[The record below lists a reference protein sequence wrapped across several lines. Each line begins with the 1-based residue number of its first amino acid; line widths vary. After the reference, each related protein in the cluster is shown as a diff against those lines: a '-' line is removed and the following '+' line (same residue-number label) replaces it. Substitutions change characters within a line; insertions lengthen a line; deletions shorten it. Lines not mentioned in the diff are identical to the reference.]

1 MSWAVRPRLLR
12 TEWAAH
18 QAYNRRVSTN
28 CRFARRPRFP
38 ISHNPTVTQASS
50 NYPPPLAMALPPRPD
65 GRQRL
70 PEAPAPPV
78 DSLTDDVLASI
89 LIRLPTLADL
99 GRAATAC
106 PTFRRVIADPAF
118 LRRMRAL
125 HPALLLGF
133 LTCNGGFRPTE
144 PPYPSVPAARAVA
157 RAADF
162 SYSFLPAP
170 SGWVVRDAR
179 DGRVLLARNDGG
191 DGTSASLAVCDP
203 LFRRYVVLPPIP
215 EDLAAAVQQPH
226 LLDFERKF
234 EVFLVPSDQTEAAVA
249 QTSFRVVWMAQCP
262 TKLVT
267 FIFSSVSGQWDAVA
281 SPTWIDLDPDKSR
294 VTMTRRLLYFRSYAY
309 GRFYWMMMSITPSFL
324 VLDMARLEFSLLNYP
339 SDFSGQASVIAEAG
353 DGRIG
358 MFSFNAKFGES
369 FELDIFST
377 VRPIQSEGAKEWQTI
392 RGAILPHQ
400 YRYQILGVVNA
411 KLLVQ
416 GDLEFVDEDFLPLH
430 VEVLSIALNT
440 DYDSV
445 CGKIDEALHPV
456 PLLGY
461 PPSLSSPSI

>member
-1 MSWAVRPRLLR
+1 
-12 TEWAAH
+12 
-18 QAYNRRVSTN
+18 
-28 CRFARRPRFP
+28 
-38 ISHNPTVTQASS
+38 
-50 NYPPPLAMALPPRPD
+50 MALPPRPD

-78 DSLTDDVLASI
+78 DGLTDDVLASI

-99 GRAATAC
+99 GRAAAAC

-118 LRRMRAL
+118 LRRVRAL

-133 LTCNGGFRPTE
+133 LTSTGGFRPAE

-170 SGWVVRDAR
+170 SGWAVRDAR
-179 DGRVLLARNDGG
+179 DGRVLLDRNDGG
-191 DGTSASLAVCDP
+191 DGTFARLAVCDP
-203 LFRRYVVLPPIP
+203 LFRRYVALPPIP

-226 LLDFERKF
+226 LLDRDRKS
-234 EVFLVPSDQTEAAVA
+234 EVFLAPSDLEAAA
-249 QTSFRVVWMAQCP
+249 AAPQTSFRVVWMAQCP

-267 FIFSSVSGQWDAVA
+267 FIFSSDSGQWDAVA
-281 SPTWIDLDPDKSR
+281 SPTWNDLDPAKSR
-294 VTMTRRLLYFRSYAY
+294 VTMASRLLYFRSYAY
-309 GRFYWMMMSITPSFL
+309 GCFYWMMMSITPSFL
-324 VLDMARLEFSLLNYP
+324 VLDMARMEFSLLNYP

-353 DGRIG
+353 EGRLG

-377 VRPIQSEGAKEWQTI
+377 VRPIQGEGASKWKTM
-392 RGAILPHQ
+392 RGAMLPHQ

-411 KLLVQ
+411 QLLVQ
-416 GDLEFVDEDFLPLH
+416 GDLEFLDEDFLPPH
-430 VEVLSIALNT
+430 VEVLQIALNT
-440 DYDSV
+440 DYGSV
-445 CGKIDEALHPV
+445 CGMIDEALHPV

>member
-1 MSWAVRPRLLR
+1 MKGIELTLSKFRYPIFLCH
-12 TEWAAH
+12 AAG
-18 QAYNRRVSTN
+18 AE
-28 CRFARRPRFP
+28 
-38 ISHNPTVTQASS
+38 
-50 NYPPPLAMALPPRPD
+50 LGD
-65 GRQRL
+65 GT
-70 PEAPAPPV
+70 APPV

-118 LRRMRAL
+118 LRRVRAL

-133 LTCNGGFRPTE
+133 LTSTGGFRPAE

-170 SGWVVRDAR
+170 SGWAVRDAR
-179 DGRVLLARNDGG
+179 DGR
-191 DGTSASLAVCDP
+191 
-203 LFRRYVVLPPIP
+203 
-215 EDLAAAVQQPH
+215 DLAAAVQQPH
-226 LLDFERKF
+226 LLDRDRKS
-234 EVFLVPSDQTEAAVA
+234 EVFLVPSDLEAAA
-249 QTSFRVVWMAQCP
+249 AAPQMSFRVVWMAQCP

-267 FIFSSVSGQWDAVA
+267 FIFSSDSGQWDAVA
-281 SPTWIDLDPDKSR
+281 SPTWNDLDPAKSR
-294 VTMTRRLLYFRSYAY
+294 VTMASRLLYFRSYAY
-309 GRFYWMMMSITPSFL
+309 GCFYWMMMSITPSFL
-324 VLDMARLEFSLLNYP
+324 VLDRARMEFSLLNYP
-339 SDFSGQASVIAEAG
+339 SEFSGQASVIAEAG
-353 DGRIG
+353 EGRLG

-377 VRPIQSEGAKEWQTI
+377 VRPIQGEGASKWQTT
-392 RGAILPHQ
+392 RGAMLPHQ

-411 KLLVQ
+411 QLLVQ
-416 GDLEFVDEDFLPLH
+416 GDLEFLDEDFLPPH
-430 VEVLSIALNT
+430 VEVLQIALNT
-440 DYDSV
+440 DYGSV
-445 CGKIDEALHPV
+445 CGMIDEALHPV